1 MVWRDGGQGRGGGL
15 RSEACREEGR
25 SGGMWKVLLKLGNGG
40 TIGKKGTLREGE
52 ATWLGCDVG
61 VRRVVVGR
69 RSLKVRRL
77 HAKAG

>member
-1 MVWRDGGQGRGGGL
+1 MRTGP
-15 RSEACREEGR
+15 RSDACREEG
-25 SGGMWKVLLKLGNGG
+25 SAFGMWKVLSKLGSGG
-40 TIGKKGTLREGE
+40 TTGRKGTLREGE

-61 VRRVVVGR
+61 VQRLEVGS

>member
-1 MVWRDGGQGRGGGL
+1 MEWRDGGQGGEGGL
-15 RSEACREEGR
+15 RSDACREEGR
-25 SGGMWKVLLKLGNGG
+25 SFGMWKVLSKLGNGG
-40 TIGKKGTLREGE
+40 TTGRKGTLRE

-61 VRRVVVGR
+61 VQRVVVGS

>member
-1 MVWRDGGQGRGGGL
+1 
-15 RSEACREEGR
+15 
-25 SGGMWKVLLKLGNGG
+25 MWKVLLKLGNGG

-61 VRRVVVGR
+61 VQRVVVGS